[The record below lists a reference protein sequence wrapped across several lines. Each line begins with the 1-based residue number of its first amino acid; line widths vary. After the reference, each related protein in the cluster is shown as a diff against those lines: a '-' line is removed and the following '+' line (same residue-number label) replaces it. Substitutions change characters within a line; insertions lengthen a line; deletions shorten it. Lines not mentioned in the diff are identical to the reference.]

1 MNWETKITKVEP
13 NHLVTRGFKQENL
26 IGNISFGEALY
37 LLLKGKLPIK
47 NEGKMMEAILVSC
60 IDHGVTAPSCVT
72 TRTVASCGVPLPT
85 AISAGLLAVG
95 DNHGGAIEN
104 AMNMLQKAVK
114 EMEEKRI
121 SSKEMA
127 QKIVEKFIKSK
138 ERIAGL
144 GHRYHTRD
152 PRTTRIFQL
161 ADELLTAKT
170 HVTLFKDIQQAF
182 SKIKSKDFP
191 INVDG
196 AIAAITSDMGFDPIL
211 GKTFFLIGR
220 SAGLT
225 AHAYEEITT
234 QRPVRTIIPDKATY
248 TGPKEQKLEF

>member
-13 NHLVTRGFKQENL
+13 NHLVTRGFKQQDL
-26 IGNISFGEALY
+26 IGNVSFGEVLY
-37 LLLKGKLPIK
+37 LLLKGNLPTK
-47 NEGKMMEAILVSC
+47 NEGRMMEAIIVSC

-104 AMNMLQKAVK
+104 AMKMLQDAVLTMKKAN
-114 EMEEKRI
+114 I

-127 QKIVEKFIKSK
+127 KEIVEKFINNKT
-138 ERIAGL
+138 RIAGL
-144 GHRYHTRD
+144 GHRFHTKD

-161 ADELLTAKT
+161 AEELLSVKT
-170 HVTLFKDIQQAF
+170 HVTLFKDIQNTF
-182 SKIKSKDFP
+182 SEIKGNNFP

-234 QRPVRTIIPDKATY
+234 QKPVRTIVPKDAIY
-248 TGPKEQKLEF
+248 TGPEEQKLEF

>member
-13 NHLVTRGFKQENL
+13 NHLVTRGFKQEDL
-26 IGNISFGEALY
+26 IGNLSFGAVLY
-37 LLLKGKLPIK
+37 LLLKGKLPTK
-47 NEGKMMEAILVSC
+47 EEGKMMEAIIVAC

-95 DNHGGAIEN
+95 DHHGGAIEN
-104 AMNMLQKAVK
+104 SMKLLQNSVNKMRKEGISSIEMANIVVK
-114 EMEEKRI
+114 KTIEEKTRI
-121 SSKEMA
+121 P
-127 QKIVEKFIKSK
+127 
-138 ERIAGL
+138 GL
-144 GHRYHTRD
+144 GHRYHTKD
-152 PRTTRIFQL
+152 PRTTKIFEL
-161 ADELLTAKT
+161 AENLLPENT
-170 HVTLFKDIQQAF
+170 HISLFKDIQSAF
-182 SKIKSKDFP
+182 NKIKGKNFP

-225 AHAYEEITT
+225 AQAYEEITT
-234 QRPVRTIIPDKATY
+234 QRPVRTIVPKDATY
-248 TGPKEQKLEF
+248 TGPEEQNLEF